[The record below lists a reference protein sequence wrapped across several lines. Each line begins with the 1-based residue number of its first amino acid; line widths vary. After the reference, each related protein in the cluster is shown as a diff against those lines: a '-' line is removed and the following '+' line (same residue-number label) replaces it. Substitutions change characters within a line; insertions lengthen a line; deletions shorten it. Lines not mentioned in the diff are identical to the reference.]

1 MRLFHFNVVPF
12 GVKNGSAAI
21 QRTCEKAL
29 CDCVGRNVEIYA
41 DNVEIFSK
49 DMSTHLLDVREVLQ
63 KFRENNLTLNPAKCF
78 FGIDKHKCL
87 GYVISAEGVGMDPD
101 KVQAM
106 LDYPSPQN
114 RKELE

>member
-1 MRLFHFNVVPF
+1 MGLFHFNVVPF

-29 CDCVGRNVEIYA
+29 GDSVGRNVEIYA
-41 DNVEIFSK
+41 DNAEIFSK

-78 FGIDKHKCL
+78 FW
-87 GYVISAEGVGMDPD
+87 
-101 KVQAM
+101 
-106 LDYPSPQN
+106 N
-114 RKELE
+114 